1 MNARSRRPSS
11 RHRRRT
17 RRQRCFGTRA
27 FRLTRGSLLS
37 PAGTPDLVL
46 RGTTVDPPGSARSTR
61 SPARLPP
68 FLAGR
73 TSRACVLAPM
83 LLPAWLQ
90 TVHGPGG
97 RRTSTGNDDGAFTIE
112 VHAHGNDRSRRAT
125 GY

>member
-37 PAGTPDLVL
+37 PAGTPDPVL

-61 SPARLPP
+61 LPARLPP

-73 TSRACVLAPM
+73 TSRARVLAPHAVAS
-83 LLPAWLQ
+83 LVAKHPTPPPPPPAL
-90 TVHGPGG
+90 TP
-97 RRTSTGNDDGAFTIE
+97 
-112 VHAHGNDRSRRAT
+112 
-125 GY
+125 